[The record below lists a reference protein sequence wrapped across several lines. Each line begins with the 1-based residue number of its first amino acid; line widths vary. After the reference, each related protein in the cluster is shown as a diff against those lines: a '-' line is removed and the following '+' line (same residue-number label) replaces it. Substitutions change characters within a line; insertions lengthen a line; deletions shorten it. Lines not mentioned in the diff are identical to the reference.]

1 MNKCKSYSPH
11 RVEKNCSPC
20 KGGFG
25 REILE
30 TKTAF
35 SVTLMFDAFPAGY
48 PVEAILPALL
58 QLLHNVGI
66 NPKGV
71 QFTIA
76 ADGTVLFSFV
86 AFAKQI
92 NAVYSLFGVTPFV
105 GTPLSSIP
113 ALAALANALPPGSIP
128 PLVDYSVIPEIFFV
142 FACAPSAEQRLRL
155 LNTLSTL
162 GTVGQFSVLGDLGV
176 ATFLNT
182 ILPIGSAQDLQLR
195 INSVFN
201 GGGGGYIPEGSF
213 QPIPRYF

>member
-11 RVEKNCSPC
+11 RAEKNCSH
-20 KGGFG
+20 

-30 TKTAF
+30 TKTTY
-35 SVTLMFDAFPAGY
+35 SVTLMFDPFPAGY

-86 AFAKQI
+86 AFPKQI
-92 NAVYSLFGVTPFV
+92 NAVYSLFGVAPFV
-105 GTPLSSIP
+105 ETPLNTIP
-113 ALAALANALPPGSIP
+113 ALAALANALPPGSTP
-128 PLVDYSVIPEIFFV
+128 PLVDYSVVPELFFV
-142 FACAPSAEQRLRL
+142 FAHAPSAEYRLRL
-155 LNTLSTL
+155 LNSLSTI
-162 GTVGQFSVLGDLGV
+162 GTVSQFSVLGDLGV

-182 ILPIGSAQDLQLR
+182 VLPLGSPEDLQLR
-195 INSVFN
+195 VDSILN
-201 GGGGGYIPEGSF
+201 GGGGGYVPV
-213 QPIPRYF
+213 PRYF